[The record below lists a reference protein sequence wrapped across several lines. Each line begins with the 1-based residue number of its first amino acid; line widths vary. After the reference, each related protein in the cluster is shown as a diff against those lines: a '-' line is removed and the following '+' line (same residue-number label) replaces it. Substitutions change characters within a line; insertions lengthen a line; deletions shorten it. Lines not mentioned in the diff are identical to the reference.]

1 MILQSPIVTLTTC
14 DTEPIHLLGAIQP
27 FGFLLTVNAEWV
39 VVRASDNVE
48 AFLGQP
54 WGRIVGQPFEKCLS
68 ADLLHDIRGCLQIAS
83 GSSSVECIL
92 GKRLHP
98 KGPTFDIAV
107 HQSGREVVLE
117 FEPSSS
123 EVTLSLATLR
133 GMVARVERQILP
145 EAMYR
150 EAARQVRALTGFD
163 RVMVYRFDHDGA
175 GEVVGE
181 LMTGGLSPFL
191 GLRYPAAD
199 IPLQAR
205 ALYERNYIRIIT
217 DVDAQPVPV
226 APALSPEGE
235 KLDLSMSV
243 LRSVSP
249 IHIEYLKNMGVY
261 ASMSISIL
269 QGGKLWGLIACHHN
283 SPKNLSLETR
293 STAELFGRMLSYLL
307 EVRHRDDEASHDAR
321 AAEIQS
327 RLAFAFAEPNSSMR
341 NIAEFLAETGDYIAA
356 DGIGT
361 YHSGEIALT
370 GLTPTRDEFLR
381 LVRFL
386 DKTASGRVYATHN
399 LSDVYPPAADFV
411 MRAAGVLS
419 IPISRT
425 PRDYLVFF
433 RREVIKTVTW
443 AGEPAKVGMIG
454 PNGPRLTPRKSFA
467 AWQESVHNQ
476 CKPWGKRDVRV
487 AEALRLTLVELVL
500 RMAEAAEADRLGAHQ
515 HQEIL
520 IAELNH
526 RIRNILGLV
535 RGLVTQSAAAS
546 TNDHATFVKS
556 FDARIRS
563 LARSHDLLTSNFW
576 KPASFHALVKAEIA
590 TYGAVDKRLSLIGPD
605 VLLEPKAF
613 TTVALLVHEL
623 VTNAQK
629 HGALSELD
637 GRVILETSQD
647 DMRNICV
654 SWRETGG
661 PPVSPPKRRGF
672 GSTLLEQLVPFELNG
687 LSHPMFLPQGFAMDL
702 VLPAM
707 FATRLEA
714 LAENALMGEEEM
726 APVEAVTFP
735 ELLHT
740 SLVVEDN
747 LFIAIDA
754 EEMLRELGA
763 GVVVVTKSV
772 ADALAQMASKIFSF
786 ALLDVNLGP
795 ENSLPV
801 ARSLR
806 ESNIPCFFGTG
817 YGDGVVVPNS
827 MKDVPI
833 VSKPY
838 NKASFID
845 ALQQLRF
852 TRVLGAS
859 TGSETGDPSRDAGG
873 SQGVT

>member
-181 LMTGGLSPFL
+181 SMTGGLSPFL

-629 HGALSELD
+629 HGALSGTRRPGHPGNVPRRHAKYLRFLARNRRPSRVTAQTAGIWQHSFGATGSLRAQRSQPSHVSSARFCYGPGPAGDVCNPLGSVGGKRAYGRRRD
-637 GRVILETSQD
+637 GASRSGDFSRIASYISSCRGQSFY
-647 DMRNICV
+647 RN
-654 SWRETGG
+654 
-661 PPVSPPKRRGF
+661 RRGRDVEGT
-672 GSTLLEQLVPFELNG
+672 GSRGRRRHQIGRGRACADGVEDFQFRVAGCQSRPGEQLAG
-687 LSHPMFLPQGFAMDL
+687 CSIAARKQHPLLFRHRLRRWCRCARLDERR
-702 VLPAM
+702 AD
-707 FATRLEA
+707 RLEA
-714 LAENALMGEEEM
+714 VQQSIVHRCFA
-726 APVEAVTFP
+726 AVAFYP
-735 ELLHT
+735 G
-740 SLVVEDN
+740 
-747 LFIAIDA
+747 ARRID
-754 EEMLRELGA
+754 G
-763 GVVVVTKSV
+763 
-772 ADALAQMASKIFSF
+772 
-786 ALLDVNLGP
+786 
-795 ENSLPV
+795 
-801 ARSLR
+801 
-806 ESNIPCFFGTG
+806 
-817 YGDGVVVPNS
+817 
-827 MKDVPI
+827 
-833 VSKPY
+833 
-838 NKASFID
+838 
-845 ALQQLRF
+845 
-852 TRVLGAS
+852 
-859 TGSETGDPSRDAGG
+859 
-873 SQGVT
+873 